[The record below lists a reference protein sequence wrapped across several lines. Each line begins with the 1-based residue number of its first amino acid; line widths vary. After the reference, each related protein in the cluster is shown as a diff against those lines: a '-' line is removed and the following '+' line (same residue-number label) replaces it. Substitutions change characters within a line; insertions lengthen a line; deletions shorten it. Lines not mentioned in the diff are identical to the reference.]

1 MIEFYVSGQI
11 LKFYTPVIAA
21 DTLNYLTAKVNF
33 SGSEWDGYS
42 KWLHFRHGEELGAD
56 VFDLQL
62 NENDEI
68 TADQQL
74 NLDIGEWEIYLTGTK
89 DQSRLT
95 TIPVIMTVK
104 ESGLIDA
111 PLHGLPMSV
120 AEQVD
125 YNAALALRYAQEV
138 KEDADAGKFNG
149 TSLSPIGHF
158 PNVEALETIVENP
171 QPGDVYSVG
180 MEAPYKIYTWDG
192 INLMWRNQGQL
203 QGAPGEKGKDGV
215 IFTPSVDTNG
225 NISWVNDGGLQNPA
239 TRNIRGPAGA
249 DGATGP
255 AGPGAYEKAKEAG
268 YTGTEA
274 AFYSAVANFP
284 SHNTRHL
291 PDGGDPITVKT
302 GNLDNSA
309 VTTPKVADSAIT
321 RAKLAQ
327 DALYSPVKTTG
338 TSTSTAYSFVADD
351 LGKTILVN
359 SKTMTMT
366 LSKEVAASFP
376 AGAEIAIYSVYWDA
390 NIVIEFDG
398 FRMFIPGL
406 TTNSG
411 LGGLNGSGKVK
422 IADPYCMCALKKMTY
437 NNTAYGDIWTLQGN
451 VEVVT

>member
-1 MIEFYVSGQI
+1 MIEFYVSGQT

-42 KWLHFRHGEELGAD
+42 KWLHFRQGEELGAD

-158 PNVEALETIVENP
+158 PNAEALETIVENP

-180 MEAPYKIYTWDG
+180 MEVPYEIYTWDG

-321 RAKLAQ
+321 RAKLAH
-327 DALYSPVKTTG
+327 DALYSPVIDNTSSTYVLTTN
-338 TSTSTAYSFVADD
+338 D
-351 LGKTILVN
+351 LGKTIFSRGSGECVITM
-359 SKTMTMT
+359 SKSVSNA
-366 LSKEVAASFP
+366 LPV
-376 AGAEIAIYSVYWDA
+376 GAEFAVFYYDGSSLKIEIEGVRLVLTGESGMLGSV
-390 NIVIEFDG
+390 N
-398 FRMFIPGL
+398 
-406 TTNSG
+406 TTIGVRVSEKYG
-411 LGGLNGSGKVK
+411 MV
-422 IADPYCMCALKKMTY
+422 ALKKLY
-437 NNTAYGDIWTLQGN
+437 SQVQYGDIWSITGN
-451 VEVVT
+451 VEVVS

>member
-1 MIEFYVSGQI
+1 MIEFYVSGQT

-42 KWLHFRHGEELGAD
+42 KWLHFRLGEELGAD

-62 NENDEI
+62 NENNEI
-68 TADQQL
+68 TAVQQL
-74 NLDIGEWEIYLTGTK
+74 NLTVGEWEIYLTGETES
-89 DQSRLT
+89 SRLT
-95 TIPVIMTVK
+95 TTPVIMTVK

-158 PNVEALETIVENP
+158 PDVEALETIVENP

-180 MEAPYKIYTWDG
+180 MEAPYEIYTWDG

-268 YTGTEA
+268 YSGTEA
-274 AFYSAVANFP
+274 AFYSAVSNFP

-291 PDGGDPITVKT
+291 PDGGDPIVVKT

-309 VTTPKVADSAIT
+309 VTTPKVADTAIT

-327 DALYSPVKTTG
+327 DALYSPVKGVG
-338 TSTSTAYSFVADD
+338 TVTEYYFTPAD
-351 LGKTILVN
+351 LGKTVTCTGTAPSGKVTYIL
-359 SKTMTMT
+359 TE
-366 LSKEVAASFP
+366 EVAASLP
-376 AGAEIAIYSVYWDA
+376 MGAEIAVAWTNGTGGVQVKFEGAIKSVTMGDSGYAAGRIY
-390 NIVIEFDG
+390 NIPERYSMI
-398 FRMFIPGL
+398 
-406 TTNSG
+406 
-411 LGGLNGSGKVK
+411 
-422 IADPYCMCALKKMTY
+422 ALKMMGNSSPTY
-437 NNTAYGDIWTLQGN
+437 WLVTGN
-451 VEVVT
+451 VEVVS

>member
-1 MIEFYVSGQI
+1 MIEFYVSGQT

-42 KWLHFRHGEELGAD
+42 KWLHFRQGEELGAD

-62 NENDEI
+62 NENNEI

-95 TIPVIMTVK
+95 TVPVIMTVK

-158 PNVEALETIVENP
+158 PDVEALETIVENP

-180 MEAPYKIYTWDG
+180 MEAPYEIYTWDG

-309 VTTPKVADSAIT
+309 VTTPKVADTAIT
-321 RAKLAQ
+321 RAKLAN
-327 DALYSPVKTTG
+327 DALYSPMAA
-338 TSTSTAYSFVADD
+338 TSTSTAYTFKESD
-351 LGKTILVN
+351 LGKTVAP
-359 SKTMTMT
+359 S
-366 LSKEVAASFP
+366 SGAASLDIVYSMP
-376 AGAEIAIYSVYWDA
+376 LDVSLALPQGAEIAVLYRYGKSLKIKFETGAQSATVGDTAFVDA
-390 NIVIEFDG
+390 
-398 FRMFIPGL
+398 RTYAIPERFGM
-406 TTNSG
+406 
-411 LGGLNGSGKVK
+411 V
-422 IADPYCMCALKKMTY
+422 ALKKVDYATNGNKVY
-437 NNTAYGDIWTLQGN
+437 WLVTGN
-451 VEVVT
+451 VEVVS

>member
-1 MIEFYVSGQI
+1 MIEFYVSGQT

-42 KWLHFRHGEELGAD
+42 KWLHFRQGEELGAD

-95 TIPVIMTVK
+95 TVPVIMTVK

-158 PNVEALETIVENP
+158 PDVKALETIVENP

-180 MEAPYKIYTWDG
+180 MEAPYEIYTWDG

-321 RAKLAQ
+321 RAKLAN
-327 DALYSPVKTTG
+327 DALYSPIMGSASGDYALT
-338 TSTSTAYSFVADD
+338 VADI
-351 LGKTILVN
+351 GKTIRGSHNAGFNVV
-359 SKTMTMT
+359 
-366 LSKEVAASFP
+366 VAADASELIP
-376 AGAEIAIYSVYWDA
+376 YGAEFAIFRYCSETGGNVTVTFNGVNVCASGWDTYKTSPT
-390 NIVIEFDG
+390 I
-398 FRMFIPGL
+398 
-406 TTNSG
+406 
-411 LGGLNGSGKVK
+411 K
-422 IADPYCMCALKKMTY
+422 IADSYGMIALKKVT
-437 NNTAYGDIWTLQGN
+437 TANMWLVTGN

>member
-1 MIEFYVSGQI
+1 MIEFYVSGQT

-42 KWLHFRHGEELGAD
+42 KWLHFRQGEELGAD

-158 PNVEALETIVENP
+158 PDVEALETIVENP

-180 MEAPYKIYTWDG
+180 MEAPYEIYTWDG

-274 AFYSAVANFP
+274 AFYSAVSNFP

-291 PDGGDPITVKT
+291 PDGGDPIVVKT

-321 RAKLAQ
+321 RTKLAQ
-327 DALYSPVKTTG
+327 DALYSPMLRQKETPYTVQLSDIGKTLAP
-338 TSTSTAYSFVADD
+338 STSLSASADMVYIVDDTVASAPD
-351 LGKTILVN
+351 GT
-359 SKTMTMT
+359 
-366 LSKEVAASFP
+366 
-376 AGAEIAIYSVYWDA
+376 EIAIFYRRGASLTIQFSGNQYSACLGHTNWNLNRSY
-390 NIVIEFDG
+390 
-398 FRMFIPGL
+398 RMTDLFGMCAIKKVDYSS
-406 TTNSG
+406 TTNYW
-411 LGGLNGSGKVK
+411 LV
-422 IADPYCMCALKKMTY
+422 T
-437 NNTAYGDIWTLQGN
+437 GN

>member
-1 MIEFYVSGQI
+1 MIEFYVSGQT

-33 SGSEWDGYS
+33 SGNEWDGYS
-42 KWLHFRHGEELGAD
+42 KWLHFRQGEELGAD

-62 NENDEI
+62 NENNEI

-180 MEAPYKIYTWDG
+180 MEAPYEIYTWDG

-291 PDGGDPITVKT
+291 PDGGDPIVVKT

-309 VTTPKVADSAIT
+309 VTTPKVADTAIT

-327 DALYSPVKTTG
+327 DALYSPMKYV
-338 TSTSTAYSFVADD
+338 SSEACSFAVEDI
-351 LGKTILVN
+351 GKTYME
-359 SKTMTMT
+359 S
-366 LSKEVAASFP
+366 SSVATTANVVYTIDDAFGQAAP
-376 AGAEIAIYSVYWDA
+376 NGAEIAIIWRRAAS
-390 NIVIEFDG
+390 
-398 FRMFIPGL
+398 
-406 TTNSG
+406 
-411 LGGLNGSGKVK
+411 VK
-422 IADPYCMCALKKMTY
+422 IAFTGNQGSVMLGGAGAEKNKTYAITDKFGMVALKKI
-437 NNTAYGDIWTLQGN
+437 NYGTTCWWLVTGN
-451 VEVVT
+451 VEVVS